1 MLIIIHVYS
10 STQVFNQEKWT
21 QMSTERHINK
31 AAMLFQ
37 LMLEVNL
44 RIHQYETD
52 KQFVVY
58 SNNRI
63 LFSNS
68 KEWTTDK
75 CCSPWRAAVHGVV
88 KSRTRLSDWTELI
101 NAATWIKCHRYT
113 VLSDSRALT
122 IWFRTVVAWYLGK
135 GRIERVGV
143 VRRKRSGCLAIFTF
157 FFKNLEKKS
166 ETNTAKFEHIFHLN
180 YR

>member
-1 MLIIIHVYS
+1 
-10 STQVFNQEKWT
+10 
-21 QMSTERHINK
+21 MSTERHINK

-68 KEWTTDK
+68 KE
-75 CCSPWRAAVHGVV
+75 
-88 KSRTRLSDWTELI
+88 
-101 NAATWIKCHRYT
+101 
-113 VLSDSRALT
+113 
-122 IWFRTVVAWYLGK
+122 
-135 GRIERVGV
+135 
-143 VRRKRSGCLAIFTF
+143 
-157 FFKNLEKKS
+157 
-166 ETNTAKFEHIFHLN
+166 
-180 YR
+180 